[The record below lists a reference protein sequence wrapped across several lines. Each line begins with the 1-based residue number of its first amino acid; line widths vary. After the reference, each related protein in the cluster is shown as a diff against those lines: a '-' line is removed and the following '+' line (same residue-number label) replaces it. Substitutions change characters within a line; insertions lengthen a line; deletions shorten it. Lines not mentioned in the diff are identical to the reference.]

1 MKPVSS
7 ILFSLYKG
15 TLHHDEWVV
24 ACLQGAWSGL
34 LGDRIAQACVP
45 VALNDRKLVV
55 QVRDPGWL
63 PTLSSMSSVLLE
75 RIRSATGAAVAG
87 IVFMPSSGA

>member
-15 TLHHDEWVV
+15 TPQHDEWVV
-24 ACLQGAWSGL
+24 ACLQGAWPGL
-34 LGDRIAQACVP
+34 LGDRIALACAP

-55 QVRDPGWL
+55 EVRDPGWL
-63 PTLSSMSSVLLE
+63 PTLSSMSSMLLE
-75 RIRSATGAAVAG
+75 RIRSTTGVAVAG
-87 IVFMPSSGA
+87 IVFMPSRGA